1 VGLCR
6 IATLVYRS
14 SGPAFYKKGSGI
26 ISNDDG
32 CPKRGMLSADQKL
45 ATAWLATNSKVG
57 IAFKPY
63 LVEFK
68 GGTAI
73 SFYKDGKVQS
83 GTLATEQQLVKSIAL
98 NGGDPAFEKI
108 SAGTVVRF
116 DKDGFVLDY

>member
-1 VGLCR
+1 
-6 IATLVYRS
+6 
-14 SGPAFYKKGSGI
+14 
-26 ISNDDG
+26 
-32 CPKRGMLSADQKL
+32 
-45 ATAWLATNSKVG
+45 VG

-83 GTLATEQQLVKSIAL
+83 GTLATRQNLIKSI
-98 NGGDPAFEKI
+98 E
-108 SAGTVVRF
+108 SADGYPEYQTIGEGTVVRF

>member
-1 VGLCR
+1 LCR
-6 IATLVYRS
+6 IAALEFRY
-14 SGPAFYKKGSGI
+14 GDPAFYKKGSGI

-32 CPKRGMLSADQKL
+32 QPKRGMLSADQKL
-45 ATAWLATNSKVG
+45 ATAWLATNSRVG

-83 GTLATEQQLVKSIAL
+83 GTLAAEQHLVKSVES
-98 NGGDPAFEKI
+98 NSGNPAYEKI
-108 SAGTVVRF
+108 RAGTVVRF

>member
-1 VGLCR
+1 
-6 IATLVYRS
+6 
-14 SGPAFYKKGSGI
+14 
-26 ISNDDG
+26 
-32 CPKRGMLSADQKL
+32 MLSADQKL
-45 ATAWLATNSKVG
+45 ATAWLATNLKTG

-83 GTLATEQQLVKSIAL
+83 GTLSVEQHLITSVES
-98 NGGDPAFEKI
+98 NSGNPAYAKV

>member
-1 VGLCR
+1 
-6 IATLVYRS
+6 
-14 SGPAFYKKGSGI
+14 
-26 ISNDDG
+26 
-32 CPKRGMLSADQKL
+32 MLSADQKL
-45 ATAWLATNSKVG
+45 ATAWLATNSRTG

-83 GTLATEQQLVKSIAL
+83 GTLATEQHLIRSVEPNSG
-98 NGGDPAFEKI
+98 NPAYEKI

-116 DKDGFVLDY
+116 DKDGFVLDC

>member
-1 VGLCR
+1 LCR
-6 IATLVYRS
+6 IAVLVCRI
-14 SGPAFYKKGSGI
+14 SGPACFKKGSGI

-32 CPKRGMLSADQKL
+32 QPKRGMLSANQKL
-45 ATAWLATNSKVG
+45 ATAWLATKSRVG

-73 SFYKDGKVQS
+73 SFHKDGKVQS
-83 GTLATEQQLVKSIAL
+83 GTLAVEQHLVKSVES
-98 NGGDPAFEKI
+98 NTGDPAYEKI
-108 SAGTVVRF
+108 SADTVVRF